1 MKEALQRTD
10 GSIDEGNSTELVKI
24 ENE

>member
-1 MKEALQRTD
+1 MKEVLQRTD
-10 GSIDEGNSTELVKI
+10 GSIDEGNSVELVKI

>member
-1 MKEALQRTD
+1 MKEVLQRTD
-10 GSIDEGNSTELVKI
+10 GSIDEGNSIELVKI